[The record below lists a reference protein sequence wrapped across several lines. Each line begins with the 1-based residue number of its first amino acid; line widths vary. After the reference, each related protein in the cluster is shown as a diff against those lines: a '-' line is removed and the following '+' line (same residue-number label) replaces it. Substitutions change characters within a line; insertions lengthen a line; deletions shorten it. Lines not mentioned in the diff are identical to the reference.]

1 MTPSLPLD
9 PTTLYLADKA
19 ATNYAAHADEI
30 DKITRRITEN
40 RSGIRSLTDITDDKS
55 RLFKRAAREGGQF
68 EQALERINGIPDFQ
82 DMAILRKIVRAST
95 SVCRIILQGP
105 SGITGYG
112 TGCLIAPNVLITNN
126 HVFPNAGTASRAIA
140 QFNYELG
147 DNGQVLT
154 PVSFRLRPDLFFLT
168 SPYTEQADVPFSG
181 RDFTLV
187 AVEPTSTDGGSLS
200 QFGFIR
206 LDASLGKII
215 EGENC
220 VVIQHPKGDY
230 KKVVL
235 KDIRLITFTDNF
247 LIYEADTQPGS
258 SGSLVLG
265 LGTADAVALHHS
277 AVPRK
282 DANGNWLR
290 KDGRPRQP
298 GDTDDAIDWIG
309 NEGVRVS
316 CIVEAFNKLA
326 IPEAMQPYRA
336 KIVEAQTP
344 PLVVNSPSIISMSP
358 PTLVSG
364 NAPRAEASPTTSAVS
379 AAPLPAS
386 TSGKLLYFEVLLTDQ
401 SSLQADWAKR
411 ANELVPGLIDQT
423 ALFPMSQEPVAR
435 RMVYVTVRSSENPWA
450 LAATIEGL
458 PHVEACRPDLQS
470 LTDIGRNSA
479 ATEATIRIT
488 ESEFVINNGTAE
500 PNEEK
505 FLENWGKSIQVQA
518 ALSNGAGRQRWWHW
532 SAINWTNLNQ
542 GVPDLTED
550 EFRQLRERLAQM
562 RLIQLD
568 TGYSDHSKVADGYNT
583 DLDFD
588 FIDDDNDAQDER
600 ASVGIKFPYHGTRTA
615 SLVVGGSLADA
626 TSKLDGNNGLLV
638 EQGKCLTR
646 LIPYRIAQSVIL
658 IGRGKQVVDGVNYA
672 IRSGADVLFMC
683 MGSYPR
689 PMLEAIAR
697 EAYEKGVI
705 WVCAA
710 GNEVGLVVA
719 PALYPG
725 TIAVA
730 ATNPED
736 KPWSGSSHGPTVDIA
751 APGEDVY
758 VPFLD
763 KKGQEIMVYGS
774 GTSYATPQVASAAM
788 LWKARHSE
796 ELSDYLPW
804 QVVEAFRETLK
815 ASARKPT
822 GWPQGYGKGIIDIT
836 ELLNIKLP
844 PKNTLTHAYKNQKD
858 ANPHSVGIAEA
869 VHFIWN
875 VFSKKVSPGAT
886 ESTLGSVPL
895 TQRGQQAL
903 AAFSSSSS
911 SGGRESSS
919 TMTDSDALLRY
930 YFNQ

>member
-1 MTPSLPLD
+1 MIPSRPLD

-19 ATNYAAHADEI
+19 ATHYADHANEI
-30 DKITRRITEN
+30 DKITQRITEN

-55 RLFKRAAREGGQF
+55 RLIKRAAREGGQF

-82 DMAILRKIVRAST
+82 DIATLRKIVRASA

-105 SGITGYG
+105 TGITGYG

-126 HVFPNAGTASRAIA
+126 HVFPDPDTASRAIA

-147 DNGQVLT
+147 DNGQVLS

-168 SPYTEQADVPFSG
+168 SPYTEQANIPFSG

-187 AVEPTSTDGGSLS
+187 AVESTSTEGGSLNP
-200 QFGFIR
+200 FGFIR
-206 LDASLGKII
+206 LDPSLGKII

-230 KKVVL
+230 KKIVL

-277 AVPRK
+277 AVPNK

-298 GDTDDAIDWIG
+298 GDTDDDVDWIG

-326 IPEAMQPYRA
+326 IPDHMLPYRA

-344 PLVVNSPSIISMSP
+344 PLLVNSPSMLTMPP
-358 PTLVSG
+358 PTIVSG
-364 NAPRAEASPTTSAVS
+364 NAPRAEVIPTTPAVS
-379 AAPLPAS
+379 AASAPPAKS
-386 TSGKLLYFEVLLTDQ
+386 SELLYFEVLLTDQ
-401 SSLQADWAKR
+401 TTLQNDWTKR
-411 ANELVPGLIDQT
+411 ASELVPGFIDQT
-423 ALFPMSQEPVAR
+423 TLFPVSQETVAR
-435 RMVYVTVRSSENPWA
+435 RMVYVTVKSSENPWA

-470 LTDIGRNSA
+470 LTDIGRNS
-479 ATEATIRIT
+479 TEAGASVRAT
-488 ESEFVINNGTAE
+488 ESEFVINNGTEE
-500 PNEEK
+500 PNEK
-505 FLENWGKSIQVQA
+505 RFLETWGKSIQVQA
-518 ALSNGAGRQRWWHW
+518 ALNNGADRQRWWHW
-532 SAINWTNLNQ
+532 SAINWTDLDKGGMGLNK
-542 GVPDLTED
+542 D
-550 EFRQLRERLAQM
+550 ELNQLRERLVRM

-568 TGYSDHSKVADGYNT
+568 TGYSDHSKVANGYNT

-588 FIDDDNDAQDER
+588 FIDNDNDARDEL
-600 ASVGIKFPYHGTRTA
+600 ASFGVKFPYHGTRTA
-615 SLVVGGSLADA
+615 SLVVGGSLADT

-689 PMLEAIAR
+689 LMLEAIAR

-736 KPWSGSSHGPTVDIA
+736 KPWSGSSHGPCVDIA

-788 LWKARHSE
+788 LWKARHYE
-796 ELSDYLPW
+796 QLSDYLPW
-804 QVVEAFRETLK
+804 QVVEAFRHTLK
-815 ASARKPT
+815 ASARQPKE
-822 GWPQGYGKGIIDIT
+822 WPEAYGKGIIDIT
-836 ELLNIKLP
+836 ELLNTKLP
-844 PKNTLTHAYKNQKD
+844 EKDSLKHAYAEQKD
-858 ANPHSVGIAEA
+858 VGPHSVGIAEA

-875 VFSKKVSPGAT
+875 IFSKNVLPGAT
-886 ESTLGSVPL
+886 ESTIGSVPL

-903 AAFSSSSS
+903 AAFSSSSA
-911 SGGRESSS
+911 SGGRESSAPI
-919 TMTDSDALLRY
+919 TDSDALLRY